1 MIQNFE
7 VEKNIGQF
15 RPTKHAFK
23 LNFVNSTKVREQDFP
38 MIPEMVHD
46 FTLFDDVLIGSANPD
61 YLIGAYVV
69 SIQNSM
75 YGSRLFINEDLKDIK
90 DYKNGLDPSQ
100 LSVVT
105 CSQWLSQVSY
115 SFQPTSKDRFLYNAQ
130 VKSLSELCELKKECV
145 FVTVVTIT
153 KFLVDNGWIY
163 ESCPKCNKKVEFE
176 KFPFTSQCCG
186 NESSTTVAK
195 LCV

>member
-61 YLIGAYVV
+61 YLIGMFITYFLSSPPVV
-69 SIQNSM
+69 M
-75 YGSRLFINEDLKDIK
+75 D
-90 DYKNGLDPSQ
+90 
-100 LSVVT
+100 
-105 CSQWLSQVSY
+105 
-115 SFQPTSKDRFLYNAQ
+115 SK
-130 VKSLSELCELKKECV
+130 V
-145 FVTVVTIT
+145 
-153 KFLVDNGWIY
+153 
-163 ESCPKCNKKVEFE
+163 NKPEPMGK
-176 KFPFTSQCCG
+176 G
-186 NESSTTVAK
+186 Y
-195 LCV
+195 